1 MDRLSKALMFY
12 LRHRHTFSPI
22 IFVATF
28 IIDVSTFPQ
37 VDSPKAILL
46 ASIYAALTLFLIIV
60 FARSA
65 EGDMQDEKSKR
76 WDPTVKLL
84 LDIVLQFAFGAF
96 ASVLFVSYLKGSDVV
111 ASVPFLAILF
121 AFVTGNEF
129 ANNHRSR
136 LWVRYSATLFL
147 SYAYLLYLVPLVRNE
162 LGYASLAIST
172 ALSAGL
178 AFIMLLVLSSVAP
191 KVFLKT
197 RLVLVAATLGI
208 LLGIPLLIYSGSIPP
223 LPLMLREGS
232 VLHDIARINATDYLA
247 RQEPQA
253 FYARFG
259 LPKLLPHYHINRGEG
274 LTFFTAVYA
283 PADIKTDVIH
293 RWEQYDEQKGKFMLR
308 SFVPLKVSGGRLN
321 GYRTYSTVSVVT
333 PGTWRV
339 TAELGAKQVLGYR
352 TFIVEGGTP
361 ALDEV
366 IK

>member
-1 MDRLSKALMFY
+1 MDRLSKALLFY

-22 IFVATF
+22 IFIITF

-46 ASIYAALTLFLIIV
+46 ASLYATLTLVLILV

-65 EGDMQDEKSKR
+65 EGDMGDDKNKR
-76 WDPTVKLL
+76 WNPTVKLL
-84 LDIVLQFAFGAF
+84 LDIVLQFAFGAL
-96 ASVLFVSYLKGSDVV
+96 ASVLFVSYLKGSDVI

-136 LWVRYSATLFL
+136 LWVRYSATIFL
-147 SYAYLLYLVPLVRNE
+147 CYAYLLYLVPLVRNK
-162 LGYASLAIST
+162 LGYTSLAIST
-172 ALSAGL
+172 VFATGL
-178 AFIMLLVLSSVAP
+178 AVFMLLMLNTLAP
-191 KVFLKT
+191 KVFVKT
-197 RLVLVAATLGI
+197 RLVLISATFAI

-232 VLHDIARINATDYLA
+232 VLHDITRVNATDYLA

-293 RWEQYDEQKGKFMLR
+293 RWEQYDTRQGKFILR
-308 SFVPLKVSGGRLN
+308 SLVPLSVSGGRQN
-321 GYRTYSTVSVVT
+321 GYRTYSTLSTVT

-339 TAELGAKQVLGYR
+339 TAELGAKQILGYR
-352 TFIVEGGTP
+352 TFIVEEGTP
-361 ALDEV
+361 MLREV
-366 IK
+366 FK